1 MRLIVKTLQ
10 SILIV
15 LALMMLIF
23 LVLDG
28 FNPTMNFLR
37 NGITK
42 GLLWALSLLSLV
54 NGLLVM
60 ASVINGRFRT
70 GKKKHKRHARGE
82 EYSP

>member
-1 MRLIVKTLQ
+1 MRLLVKSIQ
-10 SILIV
+10 SVLIV
-15 LALMMLIF
+15 LSIMMMVF

-37 NGITK
+37 NDITK
-42 GLLWALSLLSLV
+42 GLLWVFSLLSLI

-70 GKKKHKRHARGE
+70 GKKKHKHSAHIE
-82 EYSP
+82 E

>member
-1 MRLIVKTLQ
+1 MRLFVKALQ
-10 SILIV
+10 SVLIV
-15 LALMMLIF
+15 LSLMMMIF

-37 NGITK
+37 NDITK
-42 GLLWALSLLSLV
+42 GLLWAFSLLSLG

-70 GKKKHKRHARGE
+70 GKKKHKRTVRGE
-82 EYSP
+82 E

>member
-1 MRLIVKTLQ
+1 MRLLVKTLQ
-10 SILIV
+10 ALLIV
-15 LALMMLIF
+15 LALMMMIF

-42 GLLWALSLLSLV
+42 GLLWLFSLLALG

-60 ASVINGRFRT
+60 GAVITGRFRT
-70 GKKKHKRHARGE
+70 GKRKHRPADHGRE
-82 EYSP
+82 